1 MVNILLVE
9 DDLALSMGIVYALKK
24 EGFNIFH
31 GENIAKSKEI
41 LKSKEIDLILLD
53 VMLPDGDG
61 YNFCEE
67 IIKVYGDSKG
77 IIFMTACDE
86 EFNIVLGLDIGGDDY
101 ITKPLRIKEVTSRI
115 NAVLRRKK
123 KYAIKSSDEEVLV
136 SGNITLYKSQYKA
149 TKENIDLKL
158 TLLEY
163 KLLSVLLENSPAV
176 VSREMLLDKLWD
188 FEGNFVDGNTLNV
201 YIKRLR
207 EKVEVD
213 IKNPKIIDTVR
224 GVGYVWKLEVEK

>member
-123 KYAIKSSDEEVLV
+123 KYAIKSSDEEILI

>member
-123 KYAIKSSDEEVLV
+123 KYAVKSSDEEILI

>member
-213 IKNPKIIDTVR
+213 IKSPKIIDTVR